1 MTLAELS
8 LKRPVTAVMFFVSLT
23 VVGLLAATRLP
34 LEYMPDIEAP
44 FLFVQIPYAGSTP
57 AEIERTITRPVE
69 EALATIPG
77 IQSMNSNSRADSAE
91 IFMEFKWGQSV
102 ATKAVE
108 ARDKLDAIRDELPD
122 DLRRTFVLK
131 FATSDQP
138 VLQLRISGDRD
149 LSGAYEMLDRKLKR
163 PLERVPG
170 VARVQLNGVAP
181 PEVQIELSSDRLT
194 AHNINLNELAR
205 KLSASNFSTSAGL
218 IHDSGLR
225 YRVQPI
231 GEWRSLEEIRELPI

>member
-77 IQSMNSNSRADSAE
+77 IQSMNSNSRA
-91 IFMEFKWGQSV
+91 
-102 ATKAVE
+102 
-108 ARDKLDAIRDELPD
+108 LIRF
-122 DLRRTFVLK
+122 T
-131 FATSDQP
+131 
-138 VLQLRISGDRD
+138 GCC
-149 LSGAYEMLDRKLKR
+149 
-163 PLERVPG
+163 RVPWG
-170 VARVQLNGVAP
+170 ECRVLDKA
-181 PEVQIELSSDRLT
+181 LT
-194 AHNINLNELAR
+194 
-205 KLSASNFSTSAGL
+205 T
-218 IHDSGLR
+218 
-225 YRVQPI
+225 
-231 GEWRSLEEIRELPI
+231 RSE